1 METQATVRTPRKI
14 VRAEG
19 VGSLLR
25 PPRLKAMFDKV
36 YGSLQTPSPR
46 LLDEPGSGQL
56 EELERLAD
64 SAVADAIR
72 RQVEIGLDVITDGE
86 MRRAMFTHSLVDAL
100 EGYEDNT
107 KLVTFT
113 NADGEELSP
122 PAEPKFGS
130 RRLRKVANPAA
141 AEVRFARTLSS
152 HPLKTTFPAMSFWYG
167 DKIDLKLGVYE
178 SHDEFVAHLA
188 ELQGDLI
195 EEVIEAGASYIQLD
209 WPIYAVLAD
218 SRKAPRYAELFDETL
233 DSLLGKAIAADNAI
247 LERIPDHVTT
257 ALHICRGNYRSAWF
271 AEGPLDPVAE
281 RIFNELKYDRLLIE
295 WEDPEREGDFSSLR
309 FVPKNGPI
317 VVLGLVSTKYPE
329 VESVADVE
337 SRLEQAAEY
346 LEVEQLALSP
356 QCGFASCWEGND
368 LAESSQWR
376 KLEVV
381 VEVADRVWD
390 SN

>member
-1 METQATVRTPRKI
+1 
-14 VRAEG
+14 
-19 VGSLLR
+19 
-25 PPRLKAMFDKV
+25 MFDKV

-46 LLDEPGSGQL
+46 LLDEAGRRQV

-107 KLVTFT
+107 ELLTFIDAHGQ
-113 NADGEELSP
+113 NLSP

-141 AEVRFARTLSS
+141 AEVRFARTQSS
-152 HPLKTTFPAMSFWYG
+152 HPLKATFPAMSFWYG
-167 DKIDLKLGVYE
+167 DKIHLQPGVYE
-178 SHDEFVAHLA
+178 SHDEFIAHLT
-188 ELQGDLI
+188 ELQADLI
-195 EEVIEAGASYIQLD
+195 EEVVEAGASYIQLD
-209 WPIYAVLAD
+209 FPMYGILAD
-218 SRKAPRYAELFDETL
+218 SRKAQKYAELFDETL
-233 DSLLGKAIAADNAI
+233 DSLLEKVIMADNAI

-295 WEDPEREGDFSSLR
+295 WDDPEREGDFSALR
-309 FVPKNGPI
+309 FVPKGGPI

-329 VESVADVE
+329 VESVTDVE
-337 SRLEQAAEY
+337 SRIEQAAEY

-356 QCGFASCWEGND
+356 QCGFASCWEGNE
-368 LAESSQWR
+368 LAELSQWR

-381 VEVADRVWD
+381 TEVADRVWG